1 MRFLEDKNTRA
12 WGDLSEEPRVFPSF
26 QPGNIRLLTVVDHR
40 GPFLSPKKT
49 ARTWFGCEQLE
60 RLNLG
65 DLSSRSLKLRAGR
78 QITV

>member
-40 GPFLSPKKT
+40 GPFLSPKKNCSHLV
-49 ARTWFGCEQLE
+49 W
-60 RLNLG
+60 
-65 DLSSRSLKLRAGR
+65 LRAVGALKSR
-78 QITV
+78 RPVTV